1 MFHPLRVAAIDELTA
16 DSVALTF
23 EVPEELHDEFAFEPG
38 QHVVVGLDQ
47 LERRTYSLCSA
58 PGTGHWQIGVKRLP
72 GGAFSETR
80 LATLQ
85 PGDTIDVM
93 APSGNFGPRTQAV
106 HLGLIAAGSGITP
119 ILSIAHSALS
129 HHKQVTLL
137 YASRNE
143 QAVMF
148 LDELADLKDSHPE
161 RFHLIHVF
169 SRQQTESELLSGRLD
184 GDRLK
189 RILGSVIDSDTI
201 DDWYLCGPF
210 DMVADLASTL
220 EAAGATSVHRELFHV
235 FDGASDDAPPP
246 PRPAEAFADGGPAV
260 TATLDGRTSSY
271 TLKPE
276 DDSVLAGLLR
286 VRPEAPFACRGG
298 VCGTCRAKVLG
309 GEVEMRHNYALEPDE
324 IAAGYVLT
332 CQSWPTTP
340 EVTLSYE

>member
-1 MFHPLRVAAIDELTA
+1 MFHPLRVSAIDELTA

-23 EVPEELHDEFAFEPG
+23 EVPDELHETFAFEPG
-38 QHVVVGLDQ
+38 QHVVIGLDGGDDVTA
-47 LERRTYSLCSA
+47 ERRTYSLCSA
-58 PGTGHWQIGVKRLP
+58 PGTNTWQIAVKRLP

-80 LATLQ
+80 LASLQ

-93 APSGNFGPRTQAV
+93 APTGSFGPRTDHA
-106 HLGLIAAGSGITP
+106 HTGLIAAGSGITP
-119 ILSIAHSALS
+119 VLSIARATLS
-129 HHKQVTLL
+129 RGGTVTLL

-148 LDELADLKDSHPE
+148 LDELADLKDSHRD

-189 RILGSVIDSDTI
+189 RIFGALVDPDTI
-201 DDWYLCGPF
+201 DAWYLCGPF
-210 DMVADLASTL
+210 DMVTELVSTL
-220 EAAGATSVHRELFHV
+220 EAAGASHVHRELFHV
-235 FDGASDDAPPP
+235 DDAPPP
-246 PRPAEAFADGGPAV
+246 PRPAEAFVDGGPAV

-271 TLKPE
+271 ALQPE

-298 VCGTCRAKVLG
+298 VCGTCRAKVLDG
-309 GEVEMRHNYALEPDE
+309 AVEMQHNYALEPDE
-324 IAAGYVLT
+324 VAAGYVLT

-340 EVTLSYE
+340 AVTLSYE

>member
-23 EVPEELHDEFAFEPG
+23 DVPEELHDEFAYEAG
-38 QHVVVGLDQ
+38 QHVIIGLDA

-58 PGTGHWQIGVKRLP
+58 PGTGQWQIGVKRLP
-72 GGAFSETR
+72 GGSFSETR

-85 PGDTIDVM
+85 PGDTVDVM
-93 APSGNFGPRTQAV
+93 APTGSFGPRATAD

-119 ILSIAHSALS
+119 ILSIARSALS
-129 HHKQVTLL
+129 VGGAVTLL

-143 QAVMF
+143 QSVMF
-148 LDELADLKDSHPE
+148 LDELTDLKDRHPD
-161 RFHLIHVF
+161 RFHLVHVF
-169 SRQQTESELLSGRLD
+169 SRQQTESDLLSGRLD

-189 RILGSVIDSDTI
+189 RILNELVDPAT
-201 DDWYLCGPF
+201 DWYLCGPF
-210 DMVADLASTL
+210 DMVTDLAETL
-220 EAAGATSVHRELFHV
+220 QAAGATGVHRELFHV
-235 FDGASDDAPPP
+235 VDAPPP
-246 PRPAEAFADGGPAV
+246 PRPADAFIDGGPAV

-271 TLKPE
+271 TLQPE

-298 VCGTCRAKVLG
+298 VCGTCRAKVLD

-324 IAAGYVLT
+324 VAAGYVLT

-340 EVTLSYE
+340 GVTLSYE

>member
-1 MFHPLRVAAIDELTA
+1 MFHSLRVKAIDELTA

-23 EVPEELHDEFAFEPG
+23 DVPEELHDEFAFEPG
-38 QHVVVGLDQ
+38 QHVIIGLDA

-58 PGTGHWQIGVKRLP
+58 PGTGRWQIGVKRLP
-72 GGAFSETR
+72 GGSFSETR

-93 APSGNFGPRTQAV
+93 APTGSFGPRAQTDHV
-106 HLGLIAAGSGITP
+106 GLIAAGSGITP
-119 ILSIAHSALS
+119 ILSIARSALAGGGA
-129 HHKQVTLL
+129 VTLL

-148 LDELADLKDSHPE
+148 LDELADLKDSHPD

-189 RILGSVIDSDTI
+189 RILDELVDPAI
-201 DDWYLCGPF
+201 DWYLCGPF
-210 DMVADLASTL
+210 DMVTDLASTL

-235 FDGASDDAPPP
+235 DDAPPP
-246 PRPAEAFADGGPAV
+246 PRPADAFVDGGPAV
-260 TATLDGRTSSY
+260 TATLDGRTTAY

-298 VCGTCRAKVLG
+298 VCGTCRAKVLDG
-309 GEVEMRHNYALEPDE
+309 AVEMRHNYALEPDE
-324 IAAGYVLT
+324 VAAGYVLT

-340 EVTLSYE
+340 DVTLSYE

>member
-1 MFHPLRVAAIDELTA
+1 MFHALRVASIDELTS
-16 DSVALTF
+16 DSVAVTLD
-23 EVPEELHDEFAFEPG
+23 VPDELQDEFAFEPG
-38 QHVVVGLDQ
+38 QHVIIGLDGR
-47 LERRTYSLCSA
+47 ERRTYSLCTA
-58 PGTGHWQIGVKRLP
+58 PGSGRWQIGVKRLP

-93 APSGNFGPRTQAV
+93 APVGSFGPRAQTGHV
-106 HLGLIAAGSGITP
+106 GLIAAGSGITP
-119 ILSIAHSALS
+119 ILSIARASLAAGSAA
-129 HHKQVTLL
+129 TLL

-148 LDELADLKDSHPE
+148 LDDLADLKDSYPDA
-161 RFHLIHVF
+161 FHLIHVF

-189 RILGSVIDSDTI
+189 RILGTLVDPESI

-210 DMVADLASTL
+210 DMVAELTSTL
-220 EAAGATSVHRELFHV
+220 EAAGASSVHRELFHV
-235 FDGASDDAPPP
+235 DDAPPP
-246 PRPAEAFADGGPAV
+246 PRPAEAFVDGGPAV
-260 TATLDGRTSSY
+260 TATLDGRTSAY
-271 TLKPE
+271 TLTPE

-298 VCGTCRAKVLG
+298 VCGTCRAKVLNG
-309 GEVEMRHNYALEPDE
+309 AVEMRHNYALEPDE
-324 IAAGYVLT
+324 LEAGYVLT

-340 EVTLSYE
+340 DVTLSYE